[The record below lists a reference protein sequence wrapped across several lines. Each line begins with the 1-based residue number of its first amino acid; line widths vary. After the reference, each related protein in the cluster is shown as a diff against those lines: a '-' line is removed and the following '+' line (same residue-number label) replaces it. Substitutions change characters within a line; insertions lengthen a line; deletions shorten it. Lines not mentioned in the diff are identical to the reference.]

1 MLLKKPKISV
11 VGAAVYLSLGAFAA
25 PAFAQQASGQQ
36 LERVEVTGSR
46 ILSMN
51 AESAAPIQVMTSADI
66 AASGAANLQ
75 DLLLKNPT
83 FGTSGISRSNSNFQ
97 TTGAGVATVD
107 LRNLGTSRTLV
118 LVNGRRYVSGV
129 PGDSAV
135 DLNTIPTDFIERVEV
150 MTGGASSTYGSDAVA
165 GVVNI
170 ILKRNFNGL
179 TLDAQVGQSS
189 KSDDK
194 KQKFAATWGTSSND
208 GKSNLMAHFGYSK
221 QGEVN
226 SRDRAASA
234 VDQNSK
240 VVGGKSK
247 DPADLYNGYVS
258 FSGFAPGGRYFG
270 VDANGVDQD
279 FTYDANGKQ
288 IPWSQNGPKGDGV
301 DATGFNRSAYRRI
314 AVPVDRLLLAVKGDQ
329 ALSDAHQV
337 FFEATYAST
346 KASTNIEPFP
356 LGSDSIYPDSGG
368 EVPIYTQVNG
378 KKVRNPLVPA
388 NLEGDTYSFRKR
400 MSDFGPRT
408 YTVERD
414 TFRLVSGVKGEI
426 TKNWNYEA
434 FAGYGFTKEAQN
446 GTGQVNVLNFRNALE
461 AIPDGKGGV
470 MCQDANARAQ
480 GCVPAN
486 VFGLNSLSAA
496 AIQYI
501 QAPQSL
507 ATKVTQKMAGASVNG
522 DAFDLPAGPV
532 GVAAGVEWR
541 EESSSTV
548 NDALT
553 VAGLNGG
560 NKTPNTVGSF
570 NVKEAFVE
578 AKLPLLKNLPLVKT
592 LDGTLAFR
600 TGDYSTAGK
609 ANSWN
614 AGLDWAANS
623 TVRVR
628 FTRAVSTRAPN
639 IGELFQG
646 ASQTFPSV
654 NDPCKD
660 IKSSDTGVLA
670 DRCKAA
676 PGVLAN
682 MNANG
687 GVFTLTQPDMQ
698 GVSGYDSGNKDLK
711 PEKGTSSTLGFVITP
726 TSVPLLKN
734 FAFTAD
740 YFDISIDKAISNPGR
755 QYALNQCYNGGSES
769 FCKFITRRAV
779 ANSAGS
785 AGALTFIDQAPV
797 NSGGIQTRGVD
808 LTANYAEKVGPGRL
822 NSRLSYTHLI
832 EGWNQAT
839 PDADKDSYKGEVG
852 APTNKWTFNLGY
864 DFGNWSVT
872 TTTTYIGESY
882 LDDQFASTYLNNPTK
897 YPLFNQ
903 NSFKIASK
911 TYFDLQGSY
920 KFGKAQVYVG
930 VDNAFDTK
938 APPII
943 TGLPGNTTGAET
955 AASVYDPIG
964 RRYYVG
970 IRYSM

>member
-11 VGAAVYLSLGAFAA
+11 VSAAVYLSLGAFAA
-25 PAFAQQASGQQ
+25 PAFAQQAAGQQ

-170 ILKRNFNGL
+170 ILKRNFTGL
-179 TLDAQVGQSS
+179 TLDAQIGQSS
-189 KSDDK
+189 KNDDQK
-194 KQKFAATWGTSSND
+194 KKFAATWGTSSND
-208 GKSNLMAHFGYSK
+208 GKSNLMAHFGFSR

-226 SRDRAASA
+226 SRDRSASA
-234 VDQNSK
+234 VDQTSL
-240 VVGGKSK
+240 VAGGRST
-247 DPADLYNGYVS
+247 DPADLYKGYLS
-258 FSGFAPGGRYFG
+258 YSGFAPGGRYFG

-279 FTYDANGKQ
+279 FSYDANGKQ
-288 IPWSQNGPKGDGV
+288 IAWSQNGPKGDGV
-301 DATGFNRSAYRRI
+301 GATGYNRSAMRRI
-314 AVPVDRLLLAVKGDQ
+314 AVPVDRLLLAAKGDQ
-329 ALSDAHQV
+329 ALSDAHQI

-368 EVPIYTQVNG
+368 EVPIYSQVNG
-378 KKVRNPLVPA
+378 QKVRNPLVPA
-388 NLEGDTYSFRKR
+388 NLEGDSFSFRKR
-400 MSDFGPRT
+400 MTDFGPRT
-408 YTVERD
+408 YTAERD
-414 TFRLVSGVKGEI
+414 TFRLVGGVKGEI
-426 TKNWNYEA
+426 SKTWNYDA

-461 AIPDGKGGV
+461 AIPDGKGGA

-480 GCVPAN
+480 GCVPVN
-486 VFGLNSLSAA
+486 IFGLNSISADAA
-496 AIQYI
+496 AYI

-541 EESSSTV
+541 EEASSTV

-560 NKTPNTVGSF
+560 NKTPNTTGSF
-570 NVKEAFVE
+570 TVKEAFVE

-646 ASQTFPSV
+646 PSQDFPQV
-654 NDPCKD
+654 NDPCMGVKAT
-660 IKSSDTGVLA
+660 DTGVLA

-676 PGVLAN
+676 AGVLAN

-687 GVFTLTQPDMQ
+687 GVFSLTQPDMQ
-698 GVSGYDSGNKDLK
+698 GVSGYNSGNKDLK

-726 TSVPLLKN
+726 TTVPMLKN

-740 YFDISIDKAISNPGR
+740 YFDISIDKAIANPGR
-755 QYALNQCYNGGSES
+755 QYALNQCYNGGSEA

-785 AGALTFIDQAPV
+785 AGALTYIDQAPV
-797 NSGGIQTRGVD
+797 NSGGVQTRGVD

-822 NSRLSYTHLI
+822 NSRLSFTHLI
-832 EGWNQAT
+832 EAWSQAT
-839 PDADKDSYKGEVG
+839 PEADKDSYKGEVG

-864 DFGNWSVT
+864 DFGKWSVT

-882 LDDQFASTYLNNPTK
+882 LDDQFASTYLDNPKK
-897 YPLFNQ
+897 YPLFNK

-970 IRYSM
+970 LRYSM